1 MRMKEIGK
9 KRFAVLFIMVT
20 CVSCFAGCGRASVTE
35 EQVGETSTAEEQGQE
50 TSAVEEQSGNET
62 VEEEQ
67 GGEASAAEEQAGN
80 EAAGEGQSRT
90 LSVPNDG
97 RGELISDEDAA
108 ALEYM
113 KKYMVEDTFG
123 DGAAYEVY
131 APDGSENADGFLG
144 YIDHGINFF
153 ASVYSGGGDDLPYMM
168 LNESLKS
175 LKTDWE
181 SSGCSDIQLGEVVKN
196 GEDRYVVASAMGKD
210 FYETP
215 YQETRLYYLDVPKT
229 GVGVLWQ
236 MEIKENQ
243 MDELT
248 EPILAQI
255 GQCYGIDTQNLIP
268 DGGWEEGD
276 AERKVKEQDVYE
288 HEVGEQ
294 SLTGVDGYQYLGKTM
309 LSFEDGEIKCPAMA
323 PMGATTRVSEDHITA
338 SMHGVSVY
346 INGFSIMTDQYVP
359 RMKKDA
365 EWDYEQKTNE
375 EYGENREVHQSDI
388 MEMAGF
394 ENAYYYILDYETPDI
409 ITEEYYRETK
419 VTCWIVIG
427 EQYVLGCDITLRDK
441 EFDTATNALLRELET
456 AYGIDLSEYY
466 NEE

>member
-1 MRMKEIGK
+1 MRKITKKEIA
-9 KRFAVLFIMVT
+9 RLLSVVT
-20 CVSCFAGCGRASVTE
+20 CMSCLAGCGKAAVTE
-35 EQVGETSTAEEQGQE
+35 EQVGETPAVQEQDAPATEEQNGEEAASKEQ
-50 TSAVEEQSGNET
+50 SAEASTVEEQDGDT
-62 VEEEQ
+62 
-67 GGEASAAEEQAGN
+67 SAAEEQG
-80 EAAGEGQSRT
+80 RT
-90 LSVPNDG
+90 LSVSNDG

-123 DGAAYEVY
+123 DGASYEVY
-131 APDGSENADGFLG
+131 APDGGENTDGFLG

-181 SSGCSDIQLGEVVKN
+181 SNGYSDVQLGEVVKN

-210 FYETP
+210 YFETP
-215 YQETRLYYLDVPKT
+215 YQETRLYYLDVPKK

-248 EPILAQI
+248 EPILVQI

-276 AERKVKEQDVYE
+276 AARKVEEQDVYKPE
-288 HEVGEQ
+288 EGERT
-294 SLTGVDGYQYLGKTM
+294 LTRVDGYQYLGQTK
-309 LSFEDGEIKCPAMA
+309 LSFENGEIKCPAMA
-323 PMGATTRVSEDHITA
+323 PMGASTRVSEDHITA

-346 INGFSIMTDQYVP
+346 INGFSTMTDQYVP

-365 EWDYEQKTNE
+365 EWDYERKTDSE
-375 EYGENREVHQSDI
+375 STKNREVHQSEI
-388 MEMAGF
+388 MEMEGF
-394 ENAYYYILDYETPDI
+394 EEAWYYILDYETPDV
-409 ITEEYYRETK
+409 ITEEYYKETA

-427 EQYVLGCDITLRDK
+427 EEYVLSCDITLRDK
-441 EFDTATNALLRELET
+441 DFDTATNALLQELET
-456 AYGIDLSEYY
+456 AYGIDLSGHY
-466 NEE
+466 NGE